1 MTAHSAWLAVIDMQS
16 AFGDP
21 TSEWSAEGYA
31 EIVPTVNNLVAE
43 FGDRV
48 VFTRLVRDPTEPG
61 YWPAYYDRWP
71 DDVAD
76 APEGAHVIDEPTFSK
91 WAGRSRGSSV
101 TPRW

>member
-1 MTAHSAWLAVIDMQS
+1 MCIAMMWRSLSQKSRGCVMTAHSAWLALIDMQS

-48 VFTRLVRDPTEPG
+48 VFTRFVRDPTEPG
-61 YWPAYYDRWP
+61 HWPACYDRWP
-71 DDVAD
+71 SFQGQPGLPGVG
-76 APEGAHVIDEPTFSK
+76 P
-91 WAGRSRGSSV
+91 
-101 TPRW
+101 